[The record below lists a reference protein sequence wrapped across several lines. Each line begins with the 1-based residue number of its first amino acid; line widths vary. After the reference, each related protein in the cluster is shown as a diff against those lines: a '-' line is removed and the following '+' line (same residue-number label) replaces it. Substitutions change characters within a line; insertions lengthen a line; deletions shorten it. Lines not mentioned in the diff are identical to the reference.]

1 MAYRDLC
8 RPCAEKL
15 RANGKIVMY
24 VSGGR
29 DHKVFCDKCY
39 RRRFGATYKITS
51 NATREPA
58 RPKRV
63 KSHAKANG

>member
-15 RANGKIVMY
+15 RANGKTVMY

-29 DHKVFCDKCY
+29 DHKVLCY
-39 RRRFGATYKITS
+39 ECARRRFGALYKITV
-51 NATREPA
+51 REPVT
-58 RPKRV
+58 KRV
-63 KSHAKANG
+63 KSHAKAHD

>member
-15 RANGKIVMY
+15 RANGKTVMY

-29 DHKVFCDKCY
+29 DHKVLCSECA
-39 RRRFGATYKITS
+39 RRRFGALYRITS
-51 NATREPA
+51 RAPLEPTT
-58 RPKRV
+58 KRV
-63 KSHAKANG
+63 KSHAKAND

>member
-15 RANGKIVMY
+15 RAEGKKVAY

-29 DHKVFCDKCY
+29 DHKVFCDQCC
-39 RRRFGATYKITS
+39 RRRFGSLYNVTVK
-51 NATREPA
+51 EPA
-58 RPKRV
+58 TKRV
-63 KSHAKANG
+63 KSHAARHD

>member
-15 RANGKIVMY
+15 RAEGKSVLY

-29 DHKVFCDKCY
+29 DHKVFCDKCC
-39 RRRFGATYKITS
+39 RRRFGALYNVTTK
-51 NATREPA
+51 APQK
-58 RPKRV
+58 PKRV
-63 KSHAKANG
+63 KSHAARSN